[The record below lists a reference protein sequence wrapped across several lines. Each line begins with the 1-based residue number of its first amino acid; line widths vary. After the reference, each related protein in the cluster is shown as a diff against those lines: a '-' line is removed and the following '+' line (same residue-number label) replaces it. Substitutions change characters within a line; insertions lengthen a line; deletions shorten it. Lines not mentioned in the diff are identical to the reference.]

1 MNAGVPGRFRTL
13 SADPCR
19 NAVEPNETWSVRVG
33 VAAWPSHRPRRA
45 AMPTKRSGAAQG
57 GAPRLSLRL
66 CRRPKTD
73 ARAEAGPSP
82 PKGEGR
88 GIFGGPQRTSGTFR
102 ILHLISFS
110 AV

>member
-13 SADPCR
+13 GADPCR

-82 PKGEGR
+82 PKGEGH
-88 GIFGGPQRTSGTFR
+88 GTFVVR
-102 ILHLISFS
+102 APSPGPVSYTHLR
-110 AV
+110 AH